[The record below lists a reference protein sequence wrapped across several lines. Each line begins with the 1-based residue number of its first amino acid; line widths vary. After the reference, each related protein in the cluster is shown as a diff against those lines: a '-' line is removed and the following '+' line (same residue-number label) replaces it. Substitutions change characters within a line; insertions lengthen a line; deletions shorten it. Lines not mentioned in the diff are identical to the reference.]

1 MAWKIPTYLVA
12 RLVQYGVDLLICTF
26 FFSVTGLCQF
36 LMPPFARFFVEQDP
50 TLSYPY
56 EKGFESGEAIP
67 NTLII
72 LLAIPIPLFLVIAWV
87 VFWKYFMKLEVKD
100 SRILDLFLAI
110 LAFLEAV
117 SMNLALTTF
126 LKNFVSRKR
135 PNFFAM
141 CNYQG
146 YRDALAT
153 RNFTY
158 YLQHTTF
165 GVPGNMDNCFE
176 NDTAILRDSQY
187 SFPSGHSSSI
197 FCALVFIGLLM
208 TVTLRSFTSKHIM
221 LKGIILALF
230 IWTAAVIAGTRPRDY
245 WHNFDDILGGM
256 IIGISM
262 AVVSFYLNY
271 IMHPYE
277 YIDPSDGHDSGS
289 ETGVNESGDYRDAD
303 TITDTPLKVQ

>member
-1 MAWKIPTYLVA
+1 
-12 RLVQYGVDLLICTF
+12 
-26 FFSVTGLCQF
+26 
-36 LMPPFARFFVEQDP
+36 MPPFQRFFVEQDP
-50 TLSYPY
+50 TLSFPY
-56 EKGFESGEAIP
+56 EKGFDRGEAIP

-72 LLAIPIPLFLVIAWV
+72 LLAIPIPLVLIISWI
-87 VFWKYFMKLEVKD
+87 VFWKFCIKLEVKD
-100 SRILDLFLAI
+100 SRVLDIFLAI

-153 RNFTY
+153 RNFTI
-158 YLQHTTF
+158 YLQNTTF
-165 GVPGNMDNCFE
+165 GVPGDMAKCLEPD
-176 NDTAILRDSQY
+176 ISLIRDSQY

-208 TVTLRSFTSKHIM
+208 TVTLRNFTTKHIM
-221 LKGIILALF
+221 LKGITLALF
-230 IWTAAVIAGTRPRDY
+230 VWTAAIIAGTRPRDY

-256 IIGISM
+256 IIGLSM

-271 IMHPYE
+271 IMHPNE
-277 YIDPSDGHDSGS
+277 YIDPTGPEHGGESGS

-303 TITDTPLKVQ
+303 TLTDAPLKVQ